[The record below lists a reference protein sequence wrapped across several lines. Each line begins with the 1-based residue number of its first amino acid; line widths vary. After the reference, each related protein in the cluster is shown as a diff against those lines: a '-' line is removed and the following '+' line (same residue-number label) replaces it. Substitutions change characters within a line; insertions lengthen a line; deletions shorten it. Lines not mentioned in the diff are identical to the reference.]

1 VPAITMMVGNSQARL
16 YEIITTCAE
25 RKRMSASD
33 RTDMEEKIL
42 AVIPAR
48 GGSKGVPRK
57 NIRPVCGKPLIAY
70 TIETAMAARHLF
82 HRVILSTDD
91 EEIAAIGRKCGAEV
105 PFLRP
110 AELAQDKVP
119 MAPVL
124 QHAVRFVE
132 QQDNIRLDW
141 ICLLQ
146 PTEPF
151 RTVEDIEA
159 ALRLGRAGGCDSV
172 ISVVQVFAVHPI
184 LMKRIENER
193 LLPYCIEEKEGTRR
207 QDYQPPAYMRNGAI
221 YLTRRAS
228 LMEAN
233 SIWGKVICPYVMPEE
248 RSVSVDSVLDL
259 KLVEILM
266 AERFE
271 SRRSKNVNAAD

>member
-1 VPAITMMVGNSQARL
+1 M
-16 YEIITTCAE
+16 TT
-25 RKRMSASD
+25 SD
-33 RTDMEEKIL
+33 RECVKAL

-57 NIRPVCGKPLIAY
+57 NIRPICGKPLIAY
-70 TIETAMAARHLF
+70 TIEVALAARHLF
-82 HRVILSTDD
+82 HRVIVSTDD
-91 EEIAAIGRKCGAEV
+91 EEIAAISREYGAEV

-110 AELAQDKVP
+110 AALADDIAP
-119 MAPVL
+119 MMPVL

-146 PTEPF
+146 PTEAF
-151 RTVEDIEA
+151 RTVEDIAA
-159 ALRLGRAGGCDSV
+159 ALQLGQAGSCDSV

-184 LMKRIENER
+184 LMKRIENGQ
-193 LLPYCIEEKEGTRR
+193 LLPYCIEEREGTRR

-221 YLTRRAS
+221 YLTRRDV
-228 LMEAN
+228 LMECH
-233 SIWGKVICPYVMPEE
+233 SIWGKVIRPYIMPEE
-248 RSVSVDSVLDL
+248 RSVSVDNELDM

-266 AERFE
+266 AERL
-271 SRRSKNVNAAD
+271 RNAPGNS